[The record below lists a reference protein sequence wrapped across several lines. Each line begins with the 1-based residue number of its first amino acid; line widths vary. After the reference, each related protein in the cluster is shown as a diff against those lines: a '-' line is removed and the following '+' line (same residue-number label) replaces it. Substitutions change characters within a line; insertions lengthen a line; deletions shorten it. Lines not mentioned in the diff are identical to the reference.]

1 MPKYVNKI
9 KLTKYYIEISAQPG
23 DPDLLK
29 LCEHINPVVRMR
41 TANTYRCSLSFIP
54 EVLSIMR
61 GIKSVEE
68 CTDDAVRS
76 LYQEEVTRRARN
88 ADLKRCGP
96 DMLYDGLWEHQSLG
110 VCIAEVNRRFN
121 FFYDTR
127 TGKTRMAYQI
137 MLNALKAGRAKRCL
151 VLAPSAIIPDWLDD
165 AKHFPELK
173 VAAYYKDDKTKRTA
187 LAQPTHVLI
196 WSEGMFA
203 SALNFIETIG
213 FDICF
218 FDESS
223 KLKSYKSQVS
233 KAAIDLSLRIPSWYN
248 LSATPAPNGE
258 WEYYVQMQTADP
270 YLFSSYTTHFYSRYF
285 DDLATNVRY
294 HKYKMKESMRAEFME
309 RINSRSIYVDQSV
322 MPTAEK
328 HWHVVQ
334 FPLQD
339 RTWTAYQLM
348 AKNMALEVGDN
359 TITAEQSVAMRAKL
373 NQIASGF
380 VLDSDAIANNKLY
393 RKLGLPDGETEV
405 YYVGNGERLSMLR
418 RLLQAIEDNEPGTPV
433 IIWANYNAEF
443 TMLKEMFGR
452 TAGYINGKTGTVE
465 RERYIKL
472 FRQGG
477 LKYLVAHPLSIGM
490 GINLTVSHNAIYF
503 SLNDSWEA
511 LKQSS
516 ERIMGHIDVQPHD
529 VHYYMLLAYN
539 TVNGIIYDNLMHK
552 RDASL
557 GLLEHLKAVAKD
569 A

>member
-1 MPKYVNKI
+1 MPNKI
-9 KLTKYYIEISAQPG
+9 KLTKYYIEINAQPG

-29 LCEHINPVVRMR
+29 LCKHIQPVVRMR

-54 EVLSIMR
+54 EVLRIMR
-61 GIKSVEE
+61 GIKSVDM
-68 CTDDAVRS
+68 CADDAVRR
-76 LYQEEVTRRARN
+76 LYEEELTRRART

-96 DMLYDGLWEHQSLG
+96 DVMYDGLWEHQSLG
-110 VCIAEVNRRFN
+110 VCLADVNRRYN

-151 VLAPSAIIPDWLDD
+151 VLAPSAIIPDWLAD

-173 VAAYYKDDKTKRTA
+173 IAAYYKDDKTKRTA

-203 SALNFIETIG
+203 SALKFIETIG

-223 KLKSYKSQVS
+223 KLKSHKSQVS
-233 KAAIDLSLRIPSWYN
+233 KAAIDLSLMIPSWYN

-258 WEYYVQMQTADP
+258 WEYFVQMQTVDP
-270 YLFSSYTTHFYSRYF
+270 YLFSSYTTHFYNKYF
-285 DDLATNVRY
+285 DDLATSSVKY
-294 HKYKMKESMRAEFME
+294 HKWKMKEDMRPEFME
-309 RINSRSIYVDQSV
+309 RVNSRSIYVDQSV

-334 FPLQD
+334 FQLQD
-339 RTWTAYQLM
+339 RAWAAYETM
-348 AKNMALEVGDN
+348 AKSMALEVGDHE
-359 TITAEQSVAMRAKL
+359 ITADQSVAMRAKL

-380 VLDSDAIANNKLY
+380 VLDTDAIADNKLY
-393 RKLGLPDGETEV
+393 RKLGLPAGEQEV

-418 RLLQAIEDNEPGTPV
+418 RLLQSIEDKDPGASV
-433 IIWANYNAEF
+433 IIWANYTAEF

-452 TAGYINGKTGTVE
+452 TAVYINGRTSTRD
-465 RERYIKL
+465 REHYIEL
-472 FRQGG
+472 FRQKGV
-477 LKYLVAHPLSIGM
+477 KYLVAHPLSIGM
-490 GINLTVSHNAIYF
+490 GINLTVSHHAIYY

-529 VHYYMLLAYN
+529 VNYYMLLAFN
-539 TVNGIIYDNLMHK
+539 TVNGIIYNNLMNK

-557 GLLEHLKAVAKD
+557 GLLEHLKAVAKN